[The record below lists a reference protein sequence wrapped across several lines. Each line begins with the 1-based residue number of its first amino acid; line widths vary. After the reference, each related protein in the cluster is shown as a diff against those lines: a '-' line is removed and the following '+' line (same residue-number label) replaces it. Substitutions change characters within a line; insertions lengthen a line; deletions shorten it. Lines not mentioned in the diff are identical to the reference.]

1 MIQSNKD
8 LYQEINTITEIL
20 KSSGNDEY
28 AKKLEDALSISTVPS
43 EVLGET
49 RLVLESLNGTK
60 LPEQLSIRNQVE
72 DALNYLN
79 SIF

>member
-8 LYQEINTITEIL
+8 LYQEINIIVGVL
-20 KSSGNDEY
+20 KLSGNNEF
-28 AKKLEDALSISTVPS
+28 AEKLENALSISTVPS

-49 RLVLESLNGTK
+49 RLVLENLSSTK
-60 LPEQLSIRNQVE
+60 LPEHLGIKSQVE

-79 SIF
+79 KIL